1 MILAV
6 IPGKSSVREMPMPKS
21 QGLEG
26 GIGNRNEKLVC
37 QRCPYYEAVI
47 RKRISVLVKQEVRII
62 DRNQNT

>member
-6 IPGKSSVREMPMPKS
+6 IPGKSSARVMPMPKS

-47 RKRISVLVKQEVRII
+47 RKRISALAKQEVGVI